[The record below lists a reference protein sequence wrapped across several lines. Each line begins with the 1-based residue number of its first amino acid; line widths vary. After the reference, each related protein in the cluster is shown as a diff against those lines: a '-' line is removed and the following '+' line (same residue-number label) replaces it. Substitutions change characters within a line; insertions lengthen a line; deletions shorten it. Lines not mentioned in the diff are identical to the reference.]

1 MSAYQE
7 FAVDVQRRR
16 QRLARQQMLQRMLG
30 PVSTEALLWAA
41 LALIALGAF
50 LGGILAAG
58 LAPR

>member
-7 FAVDVQRRR
+7 FAVDIERRR
-16 QRLARQQMLQRMLG
+16 MRLARRQMLQRMLG
-30 PVSTEALLWAA
+30 PMSTEALLWAA
-41 LALIALGAF
+41 MALIAVGAF